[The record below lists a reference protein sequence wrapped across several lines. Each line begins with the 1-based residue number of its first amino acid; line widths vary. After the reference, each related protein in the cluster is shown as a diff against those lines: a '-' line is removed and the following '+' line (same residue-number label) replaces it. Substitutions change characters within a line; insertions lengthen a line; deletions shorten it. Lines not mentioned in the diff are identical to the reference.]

1 MPDGYRTV
9 VVNGN
14 GRLRTHRGRERGPGR
29 ARRPARVRCRLSCRA
44 AGRPVTSSASWTPT
58 PRSTRSSFPASS
70 RCRAQRRPW
79 HSAGAGPRH
88 GTPGPRTRASG
99 NDLIA
104 RRFGLR
110 DIGPRRAARRKELLG
125 LGLTGRGDSTH
136 TEWIRLRNE
145 WQVSDWFRWSHVSA
159 DAIGECACA
168 AGLNVAG
175 TWTGASRSFAELI
188 L

>member
-1 MPDGYRTV
+1 VAAALPAAV
-9 VVNGN
+9 V
-14 GRLRTHRGRERGPGR
+14 GR
-29 ARRPARVRCRLSCRA
+29 
-44 AGRPVTSSASWTPT
+44 
-58 PRSTRSSFPASS
+58 
-70 RCRAQRRPW
+70 
-79 HSAGAGPRH
+79 
-88 GTPGPRTRASG
+88 G